1 MRWRR
6 IVAHI
11 TSCTVVHKTEC
22 FYKECRSPSQ
32 KILNLIL
39 MKLISLYEKYK
50 TPTWSDLWVFILFF
64 VFLNL
69 LIGLKNHLLIIL

>member
-1 MRWRR
+1 M
-6 IVAHI
+6 
-11 TSCTVVHKTEC
+11 
-22 FYKECRSPSQ
+22 
-32 KILNLIL
+32 NLIL
-39 MKLISLYEKYK
+39 MKLISLCEKYK